1 MMSEKKFTLKE
12 MVELVLFSLLWLFF
26 GYWLITQFFTFSD
39 SWIPVLF
46 LLLPY
51 LIIVSKVW
59 KVSIKASPTGVE
71 VVPIADKVTKAETFR
86 TIATELRSRVPSER
100 EELIELIT
108 KGEIEQIPDENWRE
122 IKGIAKYVAI
132 YAHSPLSRVLA
143 ISDATNYEYFPV
155 IDDDKRRELRGVV
168 TRPQILGYR
177 TGAPADWEHIRI
189 SEILMEKKPPI
200 RAYINEPSK
209 EVLKRMLRNNLT
221 RLPVVNAR
229 NQLKGVIALKD
240 LSEI

>member
-1 MMSEKKFTLKE
+1 MSEKKFTLEEAIK
-12 MVELVLFSLLWLFF
+12 LVMFSLLWFF
-26 GYWLITQFFTFSD
+26 LGYWLITQTLTFTD

-51 LIIVSKVW
+51 LIIVNKVW
-59 KVSIKASPTGVE
+59 KVSIKAGPGGVE
-71 VVPIADKVTKAETFR
+71 VTSIAEKVTKVETFR
-86 TIATELRSRVPSER
+86 TIATELRSRVPSEK

-108 KGEIEQIPDENWRE
+108 KGEVEQIPDKNWRE

-132 YAHSPLSRVLA
+132 YVYSPLSRVLA

-155 IDDDKRRELRGVV
+155 IDSDERGELRGVV
-168 TRPQILGYR
+168 TRSQILGYR
-177 TGAPADWEHIRI
+177 TENTNWENIPIR
-189 SEILMEKKPPI
+189 EILMEKKPPM

-221 RLPVVNAR
+221 RLPVVNTR